1 MSSSVPGR
9 QTAIG
14 LVFLVLGPSTAF
26 LFFYS
31 PRSTSQAP
39 TSISDVDYDQLRS
52 GVPITSSSQNVVKPR
67 SLPSTSGSEWS
78 LEPSRDLQ
86 GAEQATIEEGMVN
99 LPSRRTMLTSTEPR
113 GLDSI
118 KAGTTTASP
127 GLDKSYVSKIPK
139 PELPISIPAAQDPS
153 TRDDMIPLTRNNE
166 PYTSRQEAPPSRFGA
181 GAYRPSAAPS
191 HTLDQFPKPT
201 PLHNTNLL
209 KPQEGLM
216 VPLSGPTPNASALQ
230 EPTLLNSASP
240 SPNTAASASPPTLH
254 SVTHVQPNISAP
266 AALPANPTQL
276 NALPPAS
283 NRVPQFVRQPKL
295 R

>member
-31 PRSTSQAP
+31 PRSFSQGP

-52 GVPITSSSQNVVKPR
+52 GVPITSSAPNVSKPR

-86 GAEQATIEEGMVN
+86 GAEQATIEEGMVS

-118 KAGTTTASP
+118 KAGATTPSP

-139 PELPISIPAAQDPS
+139 PDLPTSLPTAQGPS
-153 TRDDMIPLTRNNE
+153 TQEEMVPLSRNNE
-166 PYTSRQEAPPSRFGA
+166 LYTSRQEAPPSRFGA

-191 HTLDQFPKPT
+191 HSIDQFPKPT
-201 PLHNTNLL
+201 PLYNTNLL
-209 KPQEGLM
+209 KPQESAM
-216 VPLSGPTPNASALQ
+216 VPLSGPTSNAASLP
-230 EPTLLNSASP
+230 EPTLLNATSPSTNTTDSPASP
-240 SPNTAASASPPTLH
+240 TMH
-254 SVTHVQPNISAP
+254 SVTHVQPNASAP
-266 AALPANPTQL
+266 AALPASPSHL
-276 NALPPAS
+276 NALPPAK
-283 NRVPQFVRQPKL
+283 NRVPQFVRQPKP